1 MEREFFTN
9 LPPDMTINILSRLSI
24 RGIAISKCVCKP
36 WLNLIESN
44 DIVKSKIKTASAL
57 VHFTPSARCTIFE
70 IDDEDES
77 DLESHDLHYHPLT
90 DLVIPHPR
98 RESMEGIT
106 ANALLLLYSKSTKYV
121 PHVYICNPMTREYT
135 DLCFPLY
142 ISKRVFKFGFGVS
155 KISGKYKVVCI
166 YTDNGFNSHYVYTL
180 GTDKWKRVEAGAAS
194 GFIFWGQ
201 SFLCNHNLHWKVID
215 FWDNYSICGFD
226 VETECCSIISFPSNG
241 YGLGNLCVMRD
252 CLCYYYRL
260 GNDFV
265 IWLMKE
271 YQVEESWTLE
281 YKLNIDSDFD
291 RFCMLVDP
299 IKLFKDGDILMLMNK
314 TRLIYYSNKTRTFEH
329 VGMFKDLEAKNYI
342 NGEIRC
348 SSFSGRKPS
357 EIGNLRLL

>member
-155 KISGKYKVVCI
+155 KISGKYKI
-166 YTDNGFNSHYVYTL
+166 NGSALKLGLLLVSYSGVNPFYVIT
-180 GTDKWKRVEAGAAS
+180 T
-194 GFIFWGQ
+194 
-201 SFLCNHNLHWKVID
+201 
-215 FWDNYSICGFD
+215 SIG
-226 VETECCSIISFPSNG
+226 
-241 YGLGNLCVMRD
+241 
-252 CLCYYYRL
+252 RL